1 MAWTI
6 STPVSHMHSHHP
18 WWSCHIQAYDIHG
31 SISAVGG
38 RKPGTTMDVFTASS
52 GQVIAPCITCISHIH
67 VGQQIPGVKDVF
79 KITLLSY
86 KNISL

>member
-1 MAWTI
+1 MW
-6 STPVSHMHSHHP
+6 HG
-18 WWSCHIQAYDIHG
+18 CHIQAYDIHG

-67 VGQQIPGVKDVF
+67 VGQQIADVKDVLE
-79 KITLLSY
+79 ITLNSY
-86 KNISL
+86 ANFILNSS